1 MKVGIDIEEV
11 ERFIKYIKN
20 KIYLQRL
27 FAKEEI
33 SYVMSSNQCKT
44 IERLAT
50 YFSAKEAVWK
60 AINSSY
66 KTLLISDIVIKHDKN
81 GKPKVYVKNQ
91 YCKNID
97 ISLSHT
103 KKYVVAVAIAF

>member
-11 ERFIKYIKN
+11 ERFVKYVQN
-20 KIYLQRL
+20 KAYLQRI

-33 SYVMSSNQCKT
+33 TYAKSKKYTT

-60 AINSSY
+60 AVHTHY
-66 KTLLISDIVIKHDKN
+66 KTLLISDIIIRHGHNGIPMVYIKNKH
-81 GKPKVYVKNQ
+81 
-91 YCKNID
+91 CTNIN

-103 KKYVVAVAIAF
+103 KNYVVAVAIVS